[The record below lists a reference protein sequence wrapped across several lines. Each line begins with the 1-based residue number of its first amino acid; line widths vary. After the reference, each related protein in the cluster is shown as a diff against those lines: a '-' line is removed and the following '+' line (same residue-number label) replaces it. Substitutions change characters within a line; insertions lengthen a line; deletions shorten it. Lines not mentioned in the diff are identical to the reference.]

1 VQAIHAAH
9 DAGRFFCSPDD
20 PVPSVVVCQ
29 APNEDALRREAI
41 RLEARG
47 IRVTVFTEPDRGN
60 EATALATEPLGQDD
74 RRIFSKWKLL
84 ERSA

>member
-1 VQAIHAAH
+1 MQAVHAAH

-29 APNEDALRREAI
+29 APDEDSLQREAN
-41 RLEARG
+41 RLEQRG
-47 IRVTVFTEPDRGN
+47 IRVTVFREPDRGN
-60 EATALATEPLGQDD
+60 EATALATEPLGQEA
-74 RRIFSKWKLL
+74 RRLFRKWKLL

>member
-9 DAGRFFCSPDD
+9 DAGRFFCTPTD

-29 APNEDALRREAI
+29 TPDESTLRHEAE

-47 IRVTVFTEPDRGN
+47 VRVAVFTEPDRGN
-60 EATALATEPLGQDD
+60 EATALATEPLGQDA
-74 RRIFSKWKLL
+74 RRMFRKWKLL